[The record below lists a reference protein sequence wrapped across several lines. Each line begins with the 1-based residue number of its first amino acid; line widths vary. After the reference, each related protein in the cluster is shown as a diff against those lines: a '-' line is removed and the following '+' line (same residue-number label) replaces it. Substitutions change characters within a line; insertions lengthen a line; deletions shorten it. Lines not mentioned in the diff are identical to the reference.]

1 MQTIVRSRVYPT
13 ENQERVEK
21 AITNIFA
28 DLSYIVVENET
39 HFEVRSPL
47 NRVGSLDW
55 LRQRI
60 HELKI
65 IGVVRSRLLSN
76 WNGRSTWL
84 CLDKQAAFSGRV
96 RVADDSEES
105 SPLGFIEIA
114 FEFDTDPEF
123 QRFLSW
129 FAPRTVDGHVVEG

>member
-13 ENQERVEK
+13 EDQERVEK

-28 DLSYIVVENET
+28 DLSYIVVEDET
-39 HFEVRSPL
+39 HFEVQSHVDRA
-47 NRVGSLDW
+47 GALDW

-60 HELKI
+60 HELRI
-65 IGVVRSRLLSN
+65 IDAVRSRLLSN

-96 RVADDSEES
+96 RIADDSEES
-105 SPLGFIEIA
+105 PPLGFIEIA
-114 FEFDTDPEF
+114 FEFETDPEF

-129 FAPRTVDGHVVEG
+129 FAPRTVNGHVVEG